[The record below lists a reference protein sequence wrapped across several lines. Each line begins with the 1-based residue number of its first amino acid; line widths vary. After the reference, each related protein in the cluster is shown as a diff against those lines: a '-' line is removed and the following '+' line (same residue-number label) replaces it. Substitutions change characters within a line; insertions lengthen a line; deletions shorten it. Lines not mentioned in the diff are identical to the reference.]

1 LKEVWRLASN
11 SDLGRTYTLAE
22 IAEYLMVSNR
32 TVWNYIANGKLKAFK
47 LGNSYRVTKESLE
60 EFQEK
65 LSAENTIKKQKTKNT

>member
-1 LKEVWRLASN
+1 MN
-11 SDLGRTYTLAE
+11 DLGRTYTLAE

-32 TVWNYIANGKLKAFK
+32 TVWNYIASGKLKAFK

-65 LSAENTIKKQKTKNT
+65 LSAENTIKKQKNKNT

>member
-1 LKEVWRLASN
+1 M

-22 IAEYLMVSNR
+22 IAEHLMVSNR
-32 TVWNYIANGKLKAFK
+32 TVWNYIASGKLKAFK

-65 LSAENTIKKQKTKNT
+65 LSAENTIKKHKTKNT

>member
-1 LKEVWRLASN
+1 MSA
-11 SDLGRTYTLAE
+11 LGRTYTLAE

-65 LSAENTIKKQKTKNT
+65 IKCREYYQKTKE